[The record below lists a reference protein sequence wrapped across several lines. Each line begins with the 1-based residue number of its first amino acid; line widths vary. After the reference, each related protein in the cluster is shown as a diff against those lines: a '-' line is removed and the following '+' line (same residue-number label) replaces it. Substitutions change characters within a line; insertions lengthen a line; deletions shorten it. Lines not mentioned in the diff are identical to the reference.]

1 MWISDSP
8 PLIFP
13 PLIRFQPALN
23 LKVPRAARGIE
34 TLLLIGLFMQLA
46 SFPLASSVLR
56 CVLAA
61 VVVGV
66 VSGCQPS
73 APAAAKPNPPEVIV
87 ARPTKQLVGEF
98 EDFTGRLEPYRQ
110 VQIRSRVSG
119 YLDKINFKDGAEVT
133 EGDLLFQIDPRTYGA
148 EVERTEAALAQAKA
162 RRIRTELDQKRAI
175 DLAQKKAISTQDADR
190 ATGDLA
196 EAVAGVASA
205 EAMLD
210 AAKIQLD
217 YTKITSP
224 LTGRISRRLIDE
236 GNLVT
241 ADVTP
246 LVTIVALDPIYATFE
261 VDERTV
267 LQLRRLL
274 QQGALTHTDDEP
286 ASVQIGLSDEDGFS
300 LSAPVSFVDNQVD
313 RETGTLQLRA
323 TLKNKGR
330 SLAPGLFV
338 RVRVPLGEP
347 KPSIL
352 VPEEA
357 LGSDQGQRYV
367 FVVDDNSD
375 AVYKRVKVGQQVG
388 RMRVIQEGLEGDEQV
403 IVSGLQRVRR
413 GAKVTPKV
421 EGATASAKGETPSA
435 DKGKEPGHSPSKD
448 ASPKAASSKDTP
460 SKAAAPKDMS
470 SKSAG

>member
-1 MWISDSP
+1 MTTSRLNVDLHSP
-8 PLIFP
+8 RPF
-13 PLIRFQPALN
+13 RTDPALN
-23 LKVPRAARGIE
+23 LEAVFRVLRTGSKIPGGSQGVVASHP
-34 TLLLIGLFMQLA
+34 IGSSMHLTA
-46 SFPLASSVLR
+46 SPLASPLTR
-56 CVLAA
+56 FVLA
-61 VVVGV
+61 GV
-66 VSGCQPS
+66 LLGLACGCQPS

-87 ARPTKQLVGEF
+87 ARPTRQVVGEF

-119 YLDKINFKDGAEVT
+119 YLDKINFADGAEVK
-133 EGDLLFQIDPRTYGA
+133 EGDLLFQIDPRTYAA
-148 EVERTEAALAQAKA
+148 EVERTEAALEQAKA
-162 RRIRTELDQKRAI
+162 RQVRTELDEKRAV

-190 ATGDLA
+190 ARGDLA
-196 EAVAGVASA
+196 EAVAGVAVA

-224 LTGRISRRLIDE
+224 LSGRISRRLIDE

-241 ADVTP
+241 ADITP

-267 LQLRRLL
+267 LQLRRLI

-323 TLKNKGR
+323 TLKNKDR
-330 SLAPGLFV
+330 NLAPGLFV
-338 RVRVPLGEP
+338 RVRVPLGAP
-347 KPSIL
+347 KPAVL
-352 VPEEA
+352 VPEES
-357 LGSDQGQRYV
+357 LGSDQGQRFV
-367 FVVDDNSD
+367 FLVDDNSD
-375 AVYKRVKVGQQVG
+375 AIYRRVKVGQQVG
-388 RMRVIQEGLEGDEQV
+388 RMRVIEEGLQGDEQV

-421 EGATASAKGETPSA
+421 EEAVATSKGDPPSA
-435 DKGKEPGHSPSKD
+435 DKGKGPAEK
-448 ASPKAASSKDTP
+448 
-460 SKAAAPKDMS
+460 S